1 MTHLQFIC
9 TGFVWTVANACAVA
23 APPTGGWVKQDA
35 DGHLVYQADARGN
48 RIPDFSNVGYRGGGV
63 ALPDVPVK
71 VTVEPGEGDAGAR
84 IQAAIDQVSKL
95 PADAAGHRGAVLLK
109 KGRYPVQGS
118 LRLATG
124 GVVLRGEGQGEDGTV
139 LIATGAKQRS
149 LIVVGGKVARMSE
162 DDDAA
167 APVGTPAG
175 KNAHR
180 RITDEYVPVGAKRFH
195 LDNAV
200 GLRVGMAVVVKR
212 PSTAEWI
219 HELGMDRIP
228 QNKEHS
234 VVQWKAGSKDLLF
247 ERTITALAGNEVT
260 VNAPLV
266 CALEQKFGGGELFA
280 ASADDA
286 VRECGVENLRGD
298 SEFKGPDDEKHGWV
312 LVDVTTARDSWVRHV
327 TSLHFGYSCVNVH
340 KGSRAV
346 TIENCECLDPVS
358 QITGGRRYSFAL
370 AGALTLVQHC
380 YARNGR
386 HDFVMHAL
394 AVGPNV
400 FYDCTAEQAHADSGP
415 HHRWSVGVLYDN
427 VRVKAAKKGG
437 GGLNIRNR
445 GGSGTGHGWA
455 GANQVV
461 WNCEA
466 PEMAIQQPPTAQNW
480 AIGCRSTK
488 PSGNA
493 YWESSGTP
501 VLPKSLYEA
510 QLRERLSAA
519 K

>member
-1 MTHLQFIC
+1 MMRTKFIGG
-9 TGFVWTVANACAVA
+9 GFLLVLALCCA
-23 APPTGGWVKQDA
+23 APPATTESWVRVGA
-35 DGHLVYQADARGN
+35 DGKLIYRADARGN

-84 IQAAIDQVSKL
+84 IQAALDQVAKL
-95 PADAAGHRGAVLLK
+95 PADANGRRGAVLLK
-109 KGRYPVQGS
+109 KGRYPIQGNLHLTS
-118 LRLATG
+118 G

-149 LIVVGGKVARMSE
+149 LIVVGGKAARISE
-162 DDDAA
+162 DDEGAA
-167 APVGTPAG
+167 LAVMPAG
-175 KNAHR
+175 KNSHR
-180 RITDEYVPVGAKRFH
+180 RITDVYVPVGVKRFH
-195 LDNAV
+195 VDNAA
-200 GLRVGMAVVVKR
+200 GLRVGLAVVVKR

-219 HELGMDRIP
+219 RELGMDRIP
-228 QNKEHS
+228 QNKEHT
-234 VVQWKAGSKDLLF
+234 VVQWKPGSKDLLF
-247 ERTITALAGNEVT
+247 ERTLTALTGNEVT

-266 CALEQKFGGGELFA
+266 CALEQKYGGGELLV

-298 SEFKGPDDEKHGWV
+298 SEFKGAEDEKHGWV

-327 TSLHFGYSCVNVH
+327 TSIHFGYSCVNVH
-340 KGSRAV
+340 KGSRAL

-370 AGALTLVQHC
+370 DGALALVQHC

-400 FYDCTAEQAHADSGP
+400 FFDCTAEQAHADSGP

-427 VRVKAAKKGG
+427 VHIKGASKG

-455 GANQVV
+455 GANQVA

-480 AIGCRSTK
+480 AIGCRAAK
-488 PSGNA
+488 QSGNA
-493 YWESSGTP
+493 YWESFGAS

-510 QLRERLSAA
+510 QLRDRLSAA